1 MPFWR
6 KASYKDEVKAFEKTV
21 SSLVVPFTP
30 RDEYIRKKIDL
41 QIKIAAEYENSRHVV
56 LTNTVWRK
64 LDNSESWLTNTFIK
78 FNREVT
84 RKANDPEIKN
94 IDDDFKVIGDLIQTA
109 PIILHIK
116 TGTIL
121 KDIRKNSPIYRVVSG
136 NNRLMLYRLMGIN
149 PRVVIIE
156 L

>member
-21 SSLVVPFTP
+21 SYLVAPFTP
-30 RDEYIRKKIDL
+30 REEYIRKKIDL
-41 QIKIAAEYENSRHVV
+41 QIKIAAEYETSRHVV

-64 LDNSESWLTNTFIK
+64 LDNSDSWLTDTFIK
-78 FNREVT
+78 FNKEIT
-84 RKANDPEIKN
+84 RRFNEPEIKG
-94 IDDDFKVIGDLIQTA
+94 IDEDFKVISDLIQTA

-121 KDIRKNSPIYRVVSG
+121 KDIRKNSAIYRVVSG